1 MVECGSLEN
10 CLAGIPRY
18 EGSNPSLSAIRTDE
32 GLSRETGLLGDG
44 GSDMNNDQ
52 QVKQREGFS
61 TSIGVLA
68 ATLGSAIGL
77 GNIWKFPSMTGQN
90 GGAAFVVV
98 YIVCVLLISLP
109 VMLSEFIIGRRAGL
123 NNVGAIR
130 SLDPN
135 PRSPWFL
142 TGIAGVSAAFLIM
155 FFYTDVAG
163 WVYAY
168 ALKAVMGTF
177 ANTDAAQ
184 TADIFSQHIGG
195 AIAPLVWQ
203 WIVLV
208 VISVII
214 IAGVTKGIERMTK
227 TLLPVLFVL
236 LIVCDVRALTLPGAM
251 EGVEYLLSPDF
262 SKITPAVIL
271 AALGLAFFKLSVG
284 MGTMT
289 TYGSYIGKKE
299 NMPLNAMRVAGADT
313 LVSILAGLAIFPA
326 VFAFGF
332 KPDAGPSL
340 LFITIPA
347 VFQTM
352 PLGNVFLA
360 MFFVL
365 AAIAATGAMISLL
378 EVPVAYLT
386 EERRWS
392 RVKATIVSAGIMGV
406 VGSLATLS
414 TSVLADTKILG
425 KTFFDLFDFAS
436 SNLVLP
442 VGGILICLFVGWKLG
457 PAIIAGEASNEGTLG
472 NRRLLQ
478 AFTFL
483 VRYVAPAAILIVLL
497 NGLGVIKL

>member
-1 MVECGSLEN
+1 M
-10 CLAGIPRY
+10 
-18 EGSNPSLSAIRTDE
+18 
-32 GLSRETGLLGDG
+32 
-44 GSDMNNDQ
+44 NDQ
-52 QVKQREGFS
+52 SPAKQREGFA
-61 TSIGVLA
+61 TSLGVLA

-98 YIVCVLLISLP
+98 YIGCVLLISLP
-109 VMLSEFIIGRRAGL
+109 VMLAEFIIGRRAGA
-123 NNVGAIR
+123 NNVGAFR
-130 SLDPN
+130 KLDDN
-135 PRSPWFL
+135 PRSLWYL
-142 TGIAGVSAAFLIM
+142 TGVAGVVAAFLIM

-177 ANTDAAQ
+177 AQTDAAQ
-184 TADIFSQHIGG
+184 TADIFAQHVGG
-195 AIAPLVWQ
+195 AVAPLVWQ
-203 WIVLV
+203 WVVLV

-236 LIVCDVRALTLPGAM
+236 LIICDIRALTLPGAM
-251 EGVEYLLSPDF
+251 AGVDYLLSPDF

-299 NMPLNAMRVAGADT
+299 NMPLNAIRVAGADT

-352 PLGNVFLA
+352 PFGNIFLA

-386 EERRWS
+386 EERHWS
-392 RVKATIVSAGIMGV
+392 RVKATVFSAGLMGA

-414 TSVLADTKILG
+414 TSVLADTKVLG

-442 VGGILICLFVGWKLG
+442 IGGILICVFVGWKLG
-457 PAIIAGEASNEGTLG
+457 SEAIVDEASNEGTLANG
-472 NRRLLQ
+472 VLLRV
-478 AFTFL
+478 FTVL
-483 VRYVAPAAILIVLL
+483 VRYVAPVAILVVLL
-497 NGLGVIKL
+497 NGIGVIKL

>member
-1 MVECGSLEN
+1 M
-10 CLAGIPRY
+10 
-18 EGSNPSLSAIRTDE
+18 SNDKPAKT
-32 GLSRETGLLGDG
+32 
-44 GSDMNNDQ
+44 
-52 QVKQREGFS
+52 REGFA
-61 TSIGVLA
+61 TSLGVFT
-68 ATLGSAIGL
+68 ATLGSAVGL

-90 GGAAFVVV
+90 GGAAFVIV
-98 YIVCVLLISLP
+98 YIGCVLLISLP
-109 VMLSEFIIGRRAGL
+109 VMLSEFIIGRRAGA
-123 NNVGAIR
+123 NNVGALR
-130 SLDPN
+130 KLDDS
-135 PRSPWFL
+135 RHGLWYL
-142 TGIAGVSAAFLIM
+142 TGIGGVTAAFLIM

-168 ALKAVMGTF
+168 AGKALLGTF
-177 ANTDAAQ
+177 AHTDAAQ
-184 TADIFSQHIGG
+184 TADIFAQHVGG
-195 AIAPLVWQ
+195 AVAPLVWQ
-203 WIVLV
+203 WIVLA

-214 IAGVTKGIERMTK
+214 VAGVTKGIERMTK

-236 LIVCDVRALTLPGAM
+236 LIVCNVRALTLPGAM
-251 EGVEYLLSPDF
+251 AGVEYLLSPDF
-262 SKITPAVIL
+262 SKVTPAVVL

-299 NMPLNAMRVAGADT
+299 NMPGNAMRVAGADT

-332 KPDAGPSL
+332 APDAGPSL

-392 RVKATIVSAGIMGV
+392 RVKATVVSAGTMGV

-414 TSVLADTKILG
+414 TSVLADTTLFG
-425 KTFFDLFDFAS
+425 MTFFDLFDFAS
-436 SNLVLP
+436 SNIVLP

-457 PAIIAGEASNEGTLG
+457 PATITDEASNEGSLANG
-472 NRRLLQ
+472 PLLR

-483 VRYVAPAAILIVLL
+483 VRYVAPIAILLVLL